1 MRHVYYILAGM
12 FTTLHEGYIA
22 RDPLPHFS
30 STPRNCGLQHRL
42 AMVGTEGSPDTNSEV
57 LKNLVS
63 WEPLT
68 VNPKY
73 RDPFKLHP
81 MCLVTQASNPA
92 PQFDDDS
99 EAMVRRVIAMHMT
112 YQESEQAKI
121 LDLAEKVKRDEYALL
136 VAFALIGAGEVVE
149 AGTIVVPKSIADF
162 SANIVRP
169 VRPVDRF
176 MDLLEYGHFEVAD
189 DELYEAY
196 CQTCVKQKLTQ
207 GPRSDFLE
215 AFERRLRRAGRRFLR
230 RAGAELYVAQTY
242 INSRNERPLLVPQL
256 QATEHIDIFLG
267 LRIGQGPFGP
277 AIGQAIPE
285 VRRRVPRFEAV
296 ASAESATSDQD

>member
-1 MRHVYYILAGM
+1 MSAPAKRAKRLRDAQDATQALLAG
-12 FTTLHEGYIA
+12 
-22 RDPLPHFS
+22 
-30 STPRNCGLQHRL
+30 RL
-42 AMVGTEGSPDTNSEV
+42 AGLNSQFPEIRSSDR
-57 LKNLVS
+57 LN
-63 WEPLT
+63 
-68 VNPKY
+68 

-99 EAMVRRVIAMHMT
+99 EAMVRRVIALHMT
-112 YQESEQAKI
+112 YEVSEQAKV

>member
-1 MRHVYYILAGM
+1 VIKRQFGHVKVRYRGLKKNTAQICTRCLRCP
-12 FTTLHEGYIA
+12 T
-22 RDPLPHFS
+22 
-30 STPRNCGLQHRL
+30 CGWR
-42 AMVGTEGSPDTNSEV
+42 G
-57 LKNLVS
+57 
-63 WEPLT
+63 
-68 VNPKY
+68 
-73 RDPFKLHP
+73 
-81 MCLVTQASNPA
+81 
-92 PQFDDDS
+92 
-99 EAMVRRVIAMHMT
+99 
-112 YQESEQAKI
+112 
-121 LDLAEKVKRDEYALL
+121 
-136 VAFALIGAGEVVE
+136 
-149 AGTIVVPKSIADF
+149 IADF

-176 MDLLEYGHFEVAD
+176 MGLLEYGHFEVAD

-196 CQTCVKQKLTQ
+196 CQNCVKQKLTQ
-207 GPRSDFLE
+207 GPRSDFFE

-267 LRIGQGPFGP
+267 LRIGTGPFGP

-296 ASAESATSDQD
+296 ASAESATSG